1 MEKELTFEKAMKR
14 LEEIVNALENG
25 TVSLDD
31 SLKLFEEGIKLS
43 KYCENE
49 LKNIENKASKILM
62 DSKEEKFEEN
72 KQKRLTFVSRFLPNG
87 RLVNKN
93 GVFALENKGDKVNDS
108 KNKCS
113 NSGAESYDSY
123 YESNSVLGF
132 NETKH
137 TVNAAY

>member
-31 SLKLFEEGIKLS
+31 SLKLFEEGIKLT

-62 DSKEEKFEEN
+62 DSKEEKFEE
-72 KQKRLTFVSRFLPNG
+72 
-87 RLVNKN
+87 
-93 GVFALENKGDKVNDS
+93 
-108 KNKCS
+108 
-113 NSGAESYDSY
+113 
-123 YESNSVLGF
+123 
-132 NETKH
+132 
-137 TVNAAY
+137 

>member
-62 DSKEEKFEEN
+62 DSKEEKFEE
-72 KQKRLTFVSRFLPNG
+72 
-87 RLVNKN
+87 
-93 GVFALENKGDKVNDS
+93 
-108 KNKCS
+108 
-113 NSGAESYDSY
+113 
-123 YESNSVLGF
+123 
-132 NETKH
+132 
-137 TVNAAY
+137 